1 MPRAPT
7 AARAFAMPQ
16 ASSSNRPVE
25 FSGLVRLAFCL
36 CLTFGGDA
44 ARAQPDFSDAALTES
59 ANRIEAD
66 VRFLADDL
74 LEGREAGTRGY
85 DLAALY
91 VATQFRSIGL
101 RPAGEQGT
109 YFQSVPMVRGVRQ
122 KDGAQLVVTRNGVA
136 TAFKFQEEFLPGNNY
151 ETGECSLTAAP
162 MVFVGQGVVAPE
174 LDHDDLEGVDV
185 RGKVAVLLSNAPSRF
200 PTDQRAFYADYGEKA
215 RELERRGAVGVISVG
230 DPEEEK
236 KYPWAV
242 WSTNWAR
249 PGMRLIGP
257 DGRPIDTYPGLR
269 CVAVVPAAQAEVL
282 FAGSPYRAEAV
293 FSMLAKDELKA
304 FDLKGTVTMR
314 SRTTLS
320 RLTTRNVIGR
330 LPAGADSSSPGET
343 RSAGLAR
350 ENVVLTAHLDHLGI
364 GAPVGGDSIYNG
376 AQDNALG
383 IAAMLEAGRM
393 LMRESSRLRRSVLL
407 VATAAEEKG
416 LLGAQYFATYPTV
429 PPDSMVA
436 NVNLDMPTHIAEVT
450 DLIPIGIEHS
460 TLGAVTE
467 RAVRLAGLTLTPDPM
482 PEEVS
487 FVRSDQYPFV
497 RAGVP
502 AVYLWSGIKRR
513 DGADGLEAVFDWIKQ
528 HYHKPSDDLD
538 RPIDWLGAARLARV
552 NYAIALDIASQEQR
566 PAWNE
571 GNFFGDK
578 FGRSSR

>member
-1 MPRAPT
+1 MT
-7 AARAFAMPQ
+7 Q
-16 ASSSNRPVE
+16 ASSRDRWHERPGGFQRPLVLLLGCLGV
-25 FSGLVRLAFCL
+25 GLAH
-36 CLTFGGDA
+36 
-44 ARAQPDFSDAALTES
+44 AQDRGSDAALADS
-59 ANRIEAD
+59 ARRIEAD

-91 VATQFRSIGL
+91 VATRFRSIGL
-101 RPAGEQGT
+101 QPAGEDGT
-109 YFQSVPMVRGVRQ
+109 YFQSVPLVRGVRE
-122 KDGAQLVVTRNGVA
+122 KDGAKLVVTRDGVA
-136 TAFKFQEEFLPGNNY
+136 TELRFQQEFLPGNDY
-151 ETGECSLTAAP
+151 ETGKCSLSGTP

-174 LDHDDLEGVDV
+174 LGHDDLKGVDV

-200 PTDQRAFYADYGEKA
+200 PNDQRAFYADYAEKA

-236 KYPWAV
+236 KYPWSV
-242 WSTNWAR
+242 WTANWAR

-257 DGRPIDTYPGLR
+257 DGRPIDTFPGIR

-282 FAGSPYRAEAV
+282 FAGSPHRAAAV
-293 FSMLAKDELKA
+293 FSMLAKDKLES
-304 FDLKGTVTMR
+304 FDLEGTVTMQ

-320 RLTTRNVIGR
+320 RLTTRHVIAR
-330 LPAGADSSSPGET
+330 VPSRADSASPVGT
-343 RSAGLAR
+343 TDAALAR
-350 ENVVLTAHLDHLGI
+350 ENVVFTAHLDHVGI
-364 GAPVGGDSIYNG
+364 GAPVDGDAIYNG
-376 AQDNALG
+376 AQDNAVG
-383 IAAMLEAGRM
+383 MAAMLEAGRM
-393 LMRESSRLRRSVLL
+393 LMRDSTRLRRSVLL

-416 LLGAQYFATYPTV
+416 LLGAQYFATFPTV
-429 PPDSMVA
+429 PAESMVA

-450 DLIPIGIEHS
+450 DLIPVGIEHS

-497 RAGVP
+497 RVGVP
-502 AVYLWSGIKRR
+502 AVYLWSGIKRK
-513 DGADGLEAVFDWIKQ
+513 DGADGLEAVFAWMKQ
-528 HYHKPSDDLD
+528 HYHKPSDDLN

-552 NYAIALDIASQEQR
+552 NYAIALEIATQEER

-571 GNFFGDK
+571 GNFFGEK
-578 FGRSSR
+578 FGRRAR